1 MTSDLAKSLSENP
14 DKEDII
20 EDVPMG
26 RYGLLIFFTAMVG
39 IMAMI
44 PMVKVIY
51 PPLFKDHCYMYYDDF
66 FRENI
71 SPSLLT

>member
-14 DKEDII
+14 DKEDIV

-26 RYGLLIFFTAMVG
+26 RYGLLIFLTSMVG

-51 PPLFKDHCYMYYDDF
+51 PPLFTDRCY
-66 FRENI
+66 
-71 SPSLLT
+71 L

>member
-51 PPLFKDHCYMYYDDF
+51 PPLFIDHCY
-66 FRENI
+66 I
-71 SPSLLT
+71 STMLIF

>member
-1 MTSDLAKSLSENP
+1 MTSDLAKSLSDNP

-26 RYGLLIFFTAMVG
+26 RYGLLIFFTAMLG

-44 PMVKVIY
+44 PMIKVIY
-51 PPLFKDHCYMYYDDF
+51 PPLYAIF
-66 FRENI
+66 
-71 SPSLLT
+71 LL